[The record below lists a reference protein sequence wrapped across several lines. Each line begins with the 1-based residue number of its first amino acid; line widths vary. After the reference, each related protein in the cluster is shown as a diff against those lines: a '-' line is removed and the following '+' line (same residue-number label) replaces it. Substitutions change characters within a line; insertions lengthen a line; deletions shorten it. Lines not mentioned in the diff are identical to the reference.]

1 MVWFDPISKKY
12 RSKVQYCNVLQK
24 TWVVNFAE
32 PEQIKNVATDGHALL
47 THSCISFIFFFF
59 FFTNNSI
66 FELFP
71 LSLIYLFTYFCPRQV
86 DGSLL
91 AVANHDLWELKLL
104 RL

>member
-1 MVWFDPISKKY
+1 MAIQETFCYAPLHYLDFKEKSLWCGLTRFQKKY

-59 FFTNNSI
+59 FFYKQFDIT
-66 FELFP
+66 
-71 LSLIYLFTYFCPRQV
+71 CP
-86 DGSLL
+86 
-91 AVANHDLWELKLL
+91 HFH
-104 RL
+104 